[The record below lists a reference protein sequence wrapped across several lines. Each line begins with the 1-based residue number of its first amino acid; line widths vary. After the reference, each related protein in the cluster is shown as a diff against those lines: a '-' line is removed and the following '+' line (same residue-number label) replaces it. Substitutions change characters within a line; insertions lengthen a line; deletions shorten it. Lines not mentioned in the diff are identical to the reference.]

1 MSPPTF
7 FCGDAL
13 CKARLPSSAATDGP
27 WPRRCDTCG
36 TALYPVDV
44 LERLPSNELEP
55 KRAEL
60 MTERAGVRVSVR
72 STELS
77 QPSRAPAAS
86 SGDGDVDRILA
97 MVELNPTSVEVP
109 SRRRPTVVLI
119 GVVVAAIVLLAI
131 IVVAT
136 RLGP

>member
-1 MSPPTF
+1 MPPTL

-13 CKARLPSSAATDGP
+13 CKARLTSSVATTGP
-27 WPRRCDTCG
+27 WPLRCDACG

-44 LERLPSNELEP
+44 LDRLPPNALEP

-77 QPSRAPAAS
+77 RPPRAAAANP
-86 SGDGDVDRILA
+86 GDADVDRILA
-97 MVELNPTSVEVP
+97 MVELNP
-109 SRRRPTVVLI
+109 
-119 GVVVAAIVLLAI
+119 
-131 IVVAT
+131 
-136 RLGP
+136 